1 MVPPEDPTA
10 GRSSDPIRVIVA
22 DGQALFRQAL
32 GSILE
37 DQPDIVVVAEASDV
51 AQVLSEAERT
61 QPDVV
66 LLDEHL
72 AVGSVGHT
80 ASLLRASVPEC
91 QVVVLAAE
99 EDDAGLLAA
108 VEAGATGYVTKDFGI
123 VDLLEGTRDVHRGE
137 ALIPG
142 RMLGTLLASLLERR
156 RRERE
161 ALLRISQLTARER
174 QVLEL
179 LAAGVNNRAIADTLM
194 ISPDTART
202 HVQNLLHKLGLHS
215 RLEAGGFAR
224 QADLMP
230 GSGSKG
236 RVPGRL
242 PTTGLASYRR

>member
-108 VEAGATGYVTKDFGI
+108 VEAGATGYVTMDLGI
-123 VDLLEGTRDVHRGE
+123 VDLLEGTREVHRGE

-179 LAAGVNNRAIADTLM
+179 LAAGSTTAPSRA
-194 ISPDTART
+194 
-202 HVQNLLHKLGLHS
+202 HS
-215 RLEAGGFAR
+215 
-224 QADLMP
+224 
-230 GSGSKG
+230 
-236 RVPGRL
+236 
-242 PTTGLASYRR
+242 

>member
-1 MVPPEDPTA
+1 MTSPLVQPAYLFSAVRPVRKPGVRRSVPPMVPPEDPTA
-10 GRSSDPIRVIVA
+10 GRSSDPIHVIVA

-37 DQPDIVVVAEASDV
+37 DQPDIDVVAEASDV

-72 AVGSVGHT
+72 SVGSVGHT

-108 VEAGATGYVTKDFGI
+108 VEAGATGYVTKDLGI
-123 VDLLEGTRDVHRGE
+123 VDLLEGTRGVHRGE

-174 QVLEL
+174 QVLGL
-179 LAAGVNNRAIADTLM
+179 LAAGSTTAPSRA
-194 ISPDTART
+194 
-202 HVQNLLHKLGLHS
+202 HS
-215 RLEAGGFAR
+215 
-224 QADLMP
+224 
-230 GSGSKG
+230 
-236 RVPGRL
+236 
-242 PTTGLASYRR
+242 